1 MITVWT
7 VLNQLNSLNLSFLNL
22 RRLGLEEGGRRE
34 HDEVRLRRRGRRV
47 GRQGQGRERVGA
59 LVLAG
64 RQGRRQGAHGQG
76 RRRGLDET
84 AGTFYRG
91 KEMAV
96 EIGLYN

>member
-1 MITVWT
+1 MTVNLT
-7 VLNQLNSLNLSFLNL
+7 AHETSLFV
-22 RRLGLEEGGRRE
+22 RRLRLEESGRRE
-34 HDEVRLRRRGRRV
+34 HDEVRLRGRGRRV

-59 LVLAG
+59 LLLAG
-64 RQGRRQGAHGQG
+64 RQGCRQGAHGQG

-96 EIGLYN
+96 EMGLHN